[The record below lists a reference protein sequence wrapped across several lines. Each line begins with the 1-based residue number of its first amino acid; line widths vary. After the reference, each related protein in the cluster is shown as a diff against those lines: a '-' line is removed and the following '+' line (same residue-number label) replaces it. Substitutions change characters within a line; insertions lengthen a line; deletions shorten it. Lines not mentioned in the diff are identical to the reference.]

1 MKKADRDWYKTAVF
15 YQIWVRSFADGNH
28 DGIGDLYGVYE
39 KLPYIRS
46 LGVTAIWFNPLYPSP
61 NADFGYDISDYCD
74 IHPDYGDLAQFK
86 KVLDR
91 AHELGMK
98 VIMDLVINHTSDE
111 HKWFKES
118 RKGKDNPYSDYY
130 IWRDKPN
137 NWDSIL
143 EGTAWEY
150 DETRGQYYLHLFA
163 KKQPDLNMDNPKV
176 REEVKNILRFWLD
189 MGVDGFR
196 EDVINFI
203 SKREGL
209 PNGIGFLPI
218 IGSMMHYKDGPHI
231 HEYMK
236 EFREVCDEYGA
247 VQIGEGPMTTI
258 GNALKYLSGKTKSLD
273 MMFSFDHMT
282 ADCLFTE
289 YIHRPFKLIRFKKAI
304 SKWQYKLA
312 GRAWNSLYLEN
323 HDHPRIISRYGSEKY
338 HRESGTALAMSYL
351 FLKGTPFIYQGQ
363 EIGMTNIKLSSIYKY
378 IDVSSIN
385 NYFKYHLKDDEKS
398 RLHRIHVSSRD
409 SSRTPVQWSAEK
421 YAGFSDVK
429 PWFYVNPNYK
439 RINVENQEKDDTSI
453 LNFYRQALRLRQ
465 RSRTL
470 LFGDYLEYEK
480 NHPYVYMYERRL
492 KDSNNAYIIISSF
505 AKEKIPFVLPK
516 KFAGHVCEVALSN
529 YPDKDI
535 AGKKMI
541 LPKDFLM
548 LEPYEAMVLRVKY
561 KDGNTNKKQSN
572 T

>member
-1 MKKADRDWYKTAVF
+1 MKTSGRDWYRTAVF
-15 YQIWVRSFADGNH
+15 YQIWIRSFADGNH
-28 DGIGDLYGVYE
+28 DGIGDLYGVYD
-39 KLPYIRS
+39 KLEYIRS

-61 NADFGYDISDYCD
+61 NADFGYDISDYCN
-74 IHPDYGDLAQFK
+74 IHPDYGDLDQFK
-86 KVLDR
+86 KVLDK
-91 AHELGMK
+91 AHDLGMK

-111 HKWFKES
+111 HRWFQES

-143 EGTAWEY
+143 EGSAWEY
-150 DETRGQYYLHLFA
+150 DEMRGQYYLHLFA

-176 REEVKNILRFWLD
+176 REEVKNILRFWLE

-247 VQIGEGPMTTI
+247 LQIGEGPMTSV
-258 GNALKYLSGKTKSLD
+258 GNALKYLSGETKSLD
-273 MMFSFDHMT
+273 MMFFFDHMT

-289 YIHRPFKLIRFKKAI
+289 YIHRPFKLIRLKKAL
-304 SKWQYKLA
+304 SKWQNRLA
-312 GRAWNSLYLEN
+312 GRAWNTLYLEN
-323 HDHPRIISRYGSEKY
+323 HDHPRIISRYGSEKF
-338 HRESGTALAMSYL
+338 HVKSGTALAFSYL

-363 EIGMTNIKLSSIYKY
+363 EIGMTNIRLSSIDKY

-385 NYFKYHLKDDEKS
+385 NYFKYHLKDDPKD

-409 SSRTPVQWSAEK
+409 SSRTPMQWNDER

-429 PWFYVNPNYK
+429 PWFYLNPNFK
-439 RINVENQEKDDTSI
+439 KINVKAEEQDKNSI
-453 LNFYRQALRLRQ
+453 LNFYRKCIGIRKKSSVLTYG
-465 RSRTL
+465 S
-470 LFGDYLEYEK
+470 YKEYEK

-492 KDSNNAYIIISSF
+492 EDKAYIVICSF
-505 AKEKIPFVLPK
+505 SEERIPFVLPQE
-516 KFAGHVCEVALSN
+516 FRGHMGTLALSN
-529 YPDKDI
+529 YPEKDLPGSPVI
-535 AGKKMI
+535 F
-541 LPKDFLM
+541 PKDFMM
-548 LEPYEAMVLRVKY
+548 LEPYEAMLIKVRY
-561 KDGNTNKKQSN
+561 NG
-572 T
+572 

>member
-1 MKKADRDWYKTAVF
+1 LKTEARDWYKTAVF
-15 YQIWVRSFADGNH
+15 YQIWVRSFADGNG
-28 DGIGDLYGVYE
+28 DGIGDLYGVYD
-39 KLPYIRS
+39 KLEYIKS
-46 LGVTAIWFNPLYPSP
+46 LGVNAIWFNPLYPSP
-61 NADFGYDISDYCD
+61 NADFGYDISDYCN
-74 IHPDYGDLAQFK
+74 IHPDYGDLTQFVM
-86 KVLDR
+86 VLEK
-91 AHELGMK
+91 AHALGMK

-111 HKWFKES
+111 HKWFQES

-130 IWRDKPN
+130 IWRDEPN

-143 EGTAWEY
+143 EGSAWEY
-150 DETRGQYYLHLFA
+150 DEMRGQYYLHLFA

-189 MGVDGFR
+189 LGVDGFR

-258 GNALKYLSGKTKSLD
+258 GNALKYLSGDTKSLD

-289 YIHRPFKLIRFKKAI
+289 YMYRPFKLVRYKKAL
-304 SKWQYKLA
+304 SKWQYKLQ
-312 GRAWNSLYLEN
+312 GKAWNSLYLEN

-338 HRESGTALAMSYL
+338 HRESGSALAFSYL
-351 FLKGTPFIYQGQ
+351 FLRGTPFIYQGQ
-363 EIGMTNIKLSSIYKY
+363 EIGMTNIRLSSIHKY

-385 NYFKYHLKDDEKS
+385 NYFKYHLKDDEKK

-409 SSRTPVQWSAEK
+409 SARTPVQWNDEK
-421 YAGFSDVK
+421 YAGFSEVK
-429 PWFYVNPNYK
+429 PWFYLNPNYK
-439 RINVENQEKDDTSI
+439 TINVAAEEKDEDSI
-453 LNFYRQALRLRQ
+453 LNYYRKCLAIRQ
-465 RSRTL
+465 KSKTL
-470 LFGDYLEYEK
+470 LFGNYKEYEAD
-480 NHPYVYMYERRL
+480 HPYVYMYERYL
-492 KDSNNAYIIISSF
+492 GKNSYTVIVSF
-505 AKEKIPFVLPK
+505 AKEPIPFVLPK
-516 KFAGHVCEVALSN
+516 QYRGRNAKIVLSN
-529 YPDKDI
+529 YPAKNREGEI
-535 AGKKMI
+535 MH
-541 LPKDFLM
+541 LPETMMM
-548 LEPYEAMVLRVKY
+548 LEPYEAILLRLRRK
-561 KDGNTNKKQSN
+561 
-572 T
+572 

>member
-1 MKKADRDWYKTAVF
+1 MSNNSRDWYKTAVF
-15 YQIWVRSFADGNH
+15 YQIWVRSFADGNG
-28 DGIGDLYGVYE
+28 DGIGDLYGVYD
-39 KLPYIRS
+39 KLEYIRS
-46 LGVTAIWFNPLYPSP
+46 LGVNAIWFNPLYPSP

-74 IHPDYGDLAQFK
+74 IHPDYGDLGQFK
-86 KVLDR
+86 RVLDK
-91 AHELGMK
+91 AHELGMR

-111 HKWFKES
+111 HRWFKES
-118 RKGKDNPYSDYY
+118 RKSKDNPYSDYY

-150 DETRGQYYLHLFA
+150 DRTRGQYYLHLFA

-247 VQIGEGPMTTI
+247 LQIGEGPMTSL
-258 GNALKYLSGKTKSLD
+258 GNAKKYLSGKTKSLD

-289 YIHRPFKLIRFKKAI
+289 YIHRPFKLIRLKKAL
-304 SKWQYKLA
+304 SKWQYGLE

-323 HDHPRIISRYGSEKY
+323 HDHPRVISRYGSERY
-338 HRESGTALAMSYL
+338 HRESGTALAFSYL
-351 FLKGTPFIYQGQ
+351 FLHGTPFIYQGQ
-363 EIGMTNIKLSSIYKY
+363 EIGMTNIRLSSIYKY

-385 NYFKYHLKDDEKS
+385 NYFKYHLKDDPKS

-409 SSRTPVQWSAEK
+409 SARTPMQWNSGK
-421 YAGFSDVK
+421 YAGFSGVK

-439 RINVENQEKDDTSI
+439 KINVEAQEKDKDSI
-453 LNFYRQALRLRQ
+453 LSFYRECIRVRQ
-465 RSRTL
+465 KSRTL
-470 LFGDYLEYEK
+470 IYGSYREYEPG
-480 NHPYVYMYERRL
+480 HPYVYMYERRL
-492 KDSNNAYIIISSF
+492 GKTGYLVITSF
-505 AKEKIPFVLPK
+505 APERLPFVLPE
-516 KFAGHVCEVALSN
+516 KFRGGKAGVALCN
-529 YPDKDI
+529 YPDDFRRGDI
-535 AGKKMI
+535 I
-541 LPKDFLM
+541 RLPEDYLM
-548 LEPYEAMVLRVKY
+548 LEPYEALLLKVRY
-561 KDGNTNKKQSN
+561 R
-572 T
+572 

>member
-1 MKKADRDWYKTAVF
+1 MESSKRDWYKTAVF
-15 YQIWVRSFADGNH
+15 YQIWVRSFADGNG
-28 DGIGDLYGVYE
+28 DGIGDLYGVYD
-39 KLPYIRS
+39 KLEYIKS

-74 IHPDYGDLAQFK
+74 IHPDYGDLDQFK
-86 KVLDR
+86 KVLDK
-91 AHELGMK
+91 AHALGMK
-98 VIMDLVINHTSDE
+98 VVMDLVINHTSDE

-143 EGTAWEY
+143 EGSAWEF
-150 DETRGQYYLHLFA
+150 DKERGQYYLHLFA

-176 REEVKNILRFWLD
+176 REEVKNILRFWLE

-231 HEYMK
+231 HEYMR

-247 VQIGEGPMTTI
+247 VQIGEGPMTSL
-258 GNALKYLSGKTKSLD
+258 GNAKKYLSGDTKSLD

-289 YIHRPFKLIRFKKAI
+289 YIHRPFKLIRLKKAL
-304 SKWQYKLA
+304 SKWQYGLE

-323 HDHPRIISRYGSEKY
+323 HDHPRVISRYGSEKY
-338 HRESGTALAMSYL
+338 HRESGTALALCYL
-351 FLKGTPFIYQGQ
+351 FLHGTPFIYQGQ
-363 EIGMTNIKLSSIYKY
+363 EIGMTNIRLSSIHKY

-385 NYFKYHLKDDEKS
+385 NYFKYHLKDDEKD
-398 RLHRIHVSSRD
+398 RLRRIHLSSRD
-409 SSRTPVQWSAEK
+409 SARTPMQWTSGR
-421 YAGFSDVK
+421 YAGFSLVK
-429 PWFYVNPNYK
+429 PWFYLNPNYRK
-439 RINVENQEKDDTSI
+439 INVSREEKNPNSI
-453 LNFYRQALRLRQ
+453 LNFYRECIKIRQ
-465 RSRTL
+465 ESKTL
-470 LFGDYLEYEK
+470 LFGKYKEYEE

-492 KDSNNAYIIISSF
+492 DKNGYVVITSF

-516 KFAGHVCEVALSN
+516 VFRGHKGKVAISN
-529 YPDKDI
+529 YPLKNKKDSSYTFPI
-535 AGKKMI
+535 DYMI
-541 LPKDFLM
+541 
-548 LEPYEAMVLRVKY
+548 LEPYEALVIKVRYL
-561 KDGNTNKKQSN
+561 
-572 T
+572 

>member
-1 MKKADRDWYKTAVF
+1 MESSKRDWYKTAVF
-15 YQIWVRSFADGNH
+15 YQIWVRSFADGNG
-28 DGIGDLYGVYE
+28 DGIGDLYGVYD
-39 KLPYIRS
+39 KLEYIKS

-74 IHPDYGDLAQFK
+74 IHPDYGDLDQFK
-86 KVLDR
+86 KVLQK
-91 AHELGMK
+91 AHALGMK
-98 VIMDLVINHTSDE
+98 VVMDLVINHTSDE

-143 EGTAWEY
+143 EGPAWEF
-150 DETRGQYYLHLFA
+150 DKERGQYYLHLFA

-176 REEVKNILRFWLD
+176 REEVKNILRFWLE

-231 HEYMK
+231 HEYMR

-247 VQIGEGPMTTI
+247 VQIGEGPMTSL
-258 GNALKYLSGKTKSLD
+258 GNAKKYLSGDTKSLD

-289 YIHRPFKLIRFKKAI
+289 YIHRPFKLIRLKKAL
-304 SKWQYKLA
+304 SKWQYGLE

-323 HDHPRIISRYGSEKY
+323 HDHPRVISRYGSEKY
-338 HRESGTALAMSYL
+338 HRESGTALALCYL
-351 FLKGTPFIYQGQ
+351 FLHGTPFIYQGQ
-363 EIGMTNIKLSSIYKY
+363 EIGMTNIRLSSIHKY

-385 NYFKYHLKDDEKS
+385 NYFKYHLKDDEKD
-398 RLHRIHVSSRD
+398 RLRRIHLSSRD
-409 SSRTPVQWSAEK
+409 SARTPMQWTSGR
-421 YAGFSDVK
+421 YAGFSLVK
-429 PWFYVNPNYK
+429 PWFYLNPNYRK
-439 RINVENQEKDDTSI
+439 INVSREEKNPNSI
-453 LNFYRQALRLRQ
+453 LNFYRECIKIRQ
-465 RSRTL
+465 KNKTL
-470 LFGDYLEYEK
+470 LFGKYKEYEE

-492 KDSNNAYIIISSF
+492 DKNGYIVITSF

-516 KFAGHVCEVALSN
+516 AFRGHKGKVVISN
-529 YPDKDI
+529 YPLKN
-535 AGKKMI
+535 KKGEKFTFPIDYMI
-541 LPKDFLM
+541 
-548 LEPYEAMVLRVKY
+548 LEPYEALVVKVRY
-561 KDGNTNKKQSN
+561 L
-572 T
+572 